1 MIIIINALI
10 NITNTKIILLLD
22 LINIKKIQLENTLYF
37 SIEEIDKQYWTRFV
51 MFVRKFVTSFKYSV
65 MIFSLFLFTFNP
77 VNADSPKPMGK
88 VLGISDSDKMPDYFK
103 DSFLDFRDDA
113 EEAGDAGKHMLV
125 FADLKG
131 CPYCAK
137 MLKDN
142 FETSEKDGGN
152 LEFIKSNFDSIHLN
166 IKGSRE
172 IAFNETTEVSESKLA
187 EALQVRYTPTLL
199 FMNAKNKV
207 VARVNGYRSP
217 REFKQMLNYVHEKA
231 YEKTDFPS
239 YREAHLTDSV
249 YTFLD
254 HENFTQMTDFQDGLM
269 SDKPL
274 AIIFEDKTCDE
285 CERFHKEVLDFPET
299 KAILKKFNF
308 VRLDALSDKEIID
321 TEGNK
326 TTASKWL
333 KRLNISY
340 RPAVLFYSEGKKIEQ
355 LTGLLKSFHF
365 QQLIS
370 YVANKKYNEYP
381 TWTAYGEEYSGA
393 ILKSGKDIDI
403 WK

>member
-1 MIIIINALI
+1 MWFNSI
-10 NITNTKIILLLD
+10 NISSVKKYNWWVLACLLVL
-22 LINIKKIQLENTLYF
+22 F
-37 SIEEIDKQYWTRFV
+37 SG
-51 MFVRKFVTSFKYSV
+51 
-65 MIFSLFLFTFNP
+65 SL
-77 VNADSPKPMGK
+77 VNAQTPKPMGK
-88 VLGISDSDKMPDYFK
+88 VLGITADKEMPKYFK
-103 DSFLDFRDDA
+103 DSFLDFREDA
-113 EEAGDAGKHMLV
+113 GEAADAGKHMLV

-131 CPYCAK
+131 CPYCVK

-142 FETSEKDGGN
+142 FETPEKEGGN
-152 LEFIKSNFDSIHLN
+152 REFIKEHFDSIHLN

-172 IAFNETTEVSESKLA
+172 IAFNETTEISESKLA

-199 FMNAKNKV
+199 FMDADNKI

-217 REFKQMLNYVHEKA
+217 REFKQVLNYVHEKA

-239 YREAHLTDSV
+239 YRQKHLKDSV

-254 HENFTQMTDFQDGLM
+254 HENFTKITDFQEALL

-285 CERFHKEVLDFPET
+285 CERFHKEVLDLPET
-299 KAILKKFNF
+299 KEILSKFNF
-308 VRLDALSDKEIID
+308 VRLDALSNKKIVDSD
-321 TEGNK
+321 GNE
-326 TTASKWL
+326 TTASEWL
-333 KRLNISY
+333 KKEGISY
-340 RPAVLFYSEGKKIEQ
+340 RPTMLFYSEGKKIEQ

-381 TWTAYGEEYSGA
+381 SWIAYGEEYSGD
-393 ILKSGKDIDI
+393 ILKSGKNIDI